1 MSIDAGDAVLKF
13 LGDSTQLDTK
23 FDEVG
28 PNAAKAFNPAAEVVE
43 EAGERMQFSMSEA
56 RGEVRLLGEEFGIRL
71 PRHVSNFLA
80 QLPGVGEAMSAAFSA
95 TAILFVAQAL
105 VQATDKLS
113 NFIGQSLIFTDSMRE
128 SNAQIEAENKTMVAL
143 GEIYNKAKERLDELT
158 GSAKSQEDAWRALA
172 QSKVDDA
179 KASLA
184 AMEASIANKSGWDKA
199 KDTMKDV
206 AGTILS
212 QVIPSYY
219 RLSSAA
225 QDQIAVEEKRAAVT
239 LTTAQALRATNEVNA
254 EEAAKNAKLALDNS
268 VRELENRKKVALAY
282 AQNDQEKFEL
292 DQEYE
297 ERKLALLN
305 EYAVK
310 DKAAIQALMTTI
322 EVQQIEHTQ
331 KVEATFVNM
340 LKMVQAAKE
349 QAGQAVKD
357 STLANIIELT
367 PFEQALQK
375 AENAAH
381 SMGITLRTDL
391 VDSLEKAKEAEA
403 AFAASGIVDKTTM
416 EALQKATADA
426 QKALDNYGHSV
437 DTFKL
442 KSSGMWA
449 EFQRESK
456 GGATAM
462 NLVAQSGVTAFD
474 DLSKNISGAFTAIV
488 LGQGNVVKELE
499 KATAAS
505 LAQIASQA
513 AVKALFYTA
522 EGTAALFTPGLQ
534 ATAAGYF
541 TAAGE
546 MAAVAA
552 VAGVAGHEL
561 AGAGGGSGSRS
572 TAESAEGGN
581 SNTGQSNRSGGS
593 VSGVQQFASGGLVT
607 GPTLAL
613 IGEDAKAPTEAVLPL
628 DDPEAMGKIRDG
640 IGGGGD
646 THFHINGL
654 VSDDKL
660 VKIMKNMSKL
670 VNSGKATLKASDSL
684 RLTKRSA

>member
-28 PNAAKAFNPAAEVVE
+28 PNAEKAFNPAAEVVE
-43 EAGERMQFSMSEA
+43 EAGQRMQFSMKEA
-56 RGEVRLLGEEFGIRL
+56 RGEVRLLGEEFGIHL
-71 PRHVSNFLA
+71 PRHVSNFLTE
-80 QLPGVGEAMSAAFSA
+80 LPGVGQAMSAAFSA

-268 VRELENRKKVALAY
+268 IRELENQKKVALAY

-292 DQEYE
+292 EQHFE

-322 EVQQIEHTQ
+322 EVQQIEHAQ

-381 SMGITLRTDL
+381 SMGVTMRTDL
-391 VDSLEKAKEAEA
+391 VDGLEKAKEAEA

-416 EALQKATADA
+416 EALQKATKDA
-426 QKALDNYGHSV
+426 QAALDNYGHSV
-437 DTFKL
+437 DSFKV
-442 KSSGMWA
+442 KSHGMWA
-449 EFQRESK
+449 EFSREAKDGAK
-456 GGATAM
+456 GID
-462 NLVAQSGVTAFD
+462 LVKQSGVQAFD
-474 DLSKNISGAFTAIV
+474 DISKNVQSAFASII

-513 AVKALFYTA
+513 AVKALYYTA

-534 ATAAGYF
+534 GTAAGYF

-546 MAAVAA
+546 MAAIAGI
-552 VAGVAGHEL
+552 AGVAGHEL
-561 AGAGGGSGSRS
+561 AGAGGSSGSGS
-572 TAESAEGGN
+572 TAQSETSN
-581 SNTGQSNRSGGS
+581 SNTGQSNRSGGGS

-607 GPTLAL
+607 GPTLAI
-613 IGEDAKAPTEAVLPL
+613 IGEDRNSPTEAVLPL
-628 DDPEAMGKIRDG
+628 DNEEAMGKIRDG
-640 IGGGGD
+640 IGGGT
-646 THFHINGL
+646 THHWHIDGMIS
-654 VSDDKL
+654 SDNLAK
-660 VKIMKNMSKL
+660 VMKNMSKMVSKGQANL
-670 VNSGKATLKASDSL
+670 TASNSL